1 MIVSII
7 FESLEVNLSMVFL
20 LLLSGSVLLFHLMK
34 GGVYIIKA
42 VLKLISTAFYGKAYL
57 NHCKAVDNLIKNTP
71 SKVLHS

>member
-1 MIVSII
+1 MVVSII
-7 FESLEVNLSMVFL
+7 FESLEVNLSMILFI
-20 LLLSGSVLLFHLMK
+20 LSGSVLLFHLMK

-57 NHCKAVDNLIKNTP
+57 NHCKAVDNILNNTP